1 MPNST
6 LYIDDSAFNV
16 FDSFISLQKL
26 NLNEGLIYI
35 GSDAFNGCTF
45 EFTIPSSLRNFAINA
60 FNGYKGAS
68 YKVDAKNKYYSS
80 ADGLLCSKSGR
91 TLYSVPGNYDA
102 RFFIL
107 NKNIE
112 TIGEY
117 AFFNNQKITF
127 IRVPEDSKLSV
138 IKKNAMIL
146 TSFKNLRLIEFK
158 IEKMFTISRDSFI
171 APNTT
176 FHKSVI
182 PIIFYD
188 EYVKKAFEQRF
199 YRNVEDAQ
207 SKENQTLLLM
217 NDEIKEN
224 ALKYLYKSTGLS
236 KLEDYKKGI
245 MPRLNKAINFGED
258 DFKLASALLM
268 YMYRNGFYESD
279 EIQYYKLIEKNIL
292 SSLYY
297 AEKENSNTIN
307 PFANYN
313 FYHARTEVYPNE
325 FKEDLLPLINKIDAY
340 YKGFEVDLDIN
351 AISALIMDFDISQN
365 NFNNEEA
372 KKLLKRLE
380 ELRIESRSLGEQVY
394 IRYNAIKAS
403 SLIYECLEHNKFS
416 DGDMLF
422 LESKIEDNSTNNYYG
437 IRSYLNG
444 WFNNEFR
451 QSILY
456 KFDEFKTLLDE
467 YDAKKE
473 TFKNNLINNVNNFDY
488 SIFDEIKFNTFY
500 DKNVSHLLNE
510 HYYDLTNEERAI
522 CYMVISMI
530 DINDFLNDNEKI
542 TDDNFILKYEKINEI
557 DNLLNEVSDNSN
569 IDYEAIIESNLPTYI
584 TKKDEVINYKNT
596 FVNELKN
603 EIINFEINKEN
614 LNNKYNPL
622 IEKIEK
628 LGSFSS
634 DFLRDDN
641 DIFINKY
648 YIIQASFIIYD
659 LIENYPNKT
668 KENYNEIRDYLYDHI
683 DFNSCTFIKGKVGII
698 NDFLTHLNNDTSSIY
713 EYDKYVEYIDFIE
726 QGLN

>member
-1 MPNST
+1 
-6 LYIDDSAFNV
+6 
-16 FDSFISLQKL
+16 
-26 NLNEGLIYI
+26 
-35 GSDAFNGCTF
+35 
-45 EFTIPSSLRNFAINA
+45 
-60 FNGYKGAS
+60 
-68 YKVDAKNKYYSS
+68 
-80 ADGLLCSKSGR
+80 
-91 TLYSVPGNYDA
+91 
-102 RFFIL
+102 
-107 NKNIE
+107 
-112 TIGEY
+112 
-117 AFFNNQKITF
+117 
-127 IRVPEDSKLSV
+127 
-138 IKKNAMIL
+138 
-146 TSFKNLRLIEFK
+146 
-158 IEKMFTISRDSFI
+158 
-171 APNTT
+171 
-176 FHKSVI
+176 
-182 PIIFYD
+182 
-188 EYVKKAFEQRF
+188 
-199 YRNVEDAQ
+199 
-207 SKENQTLLLM
+207 M

-258 DFKLASALLM
+258 DFKLASTLLM

-403 SLIYECLEHNKFS
+403 SLIYECLEHNKFN
-416 DGDMLF
+416 DEDMLF

-488 SIFDEIKFNTFY
+488 SIFDEAKFNTFY

-510 HYYDLTNEERAI
+510 HYYDLSSEERAI
-522 CYMVISMI
+522 CYTIISMI
-530 DINDFLNDNEKI
+530 NINDFLNDNEKI
-542 TDDNFILKYEKINEI
+542 SDDNFILKYEKINEI
-557 DNLLNEVSDNSN
+557 DNLLSEVSVNSS
-569 IDYEAIIESNLPTYI
+569 IDYEAIIESNFPTYI

-596 FVNELKN
+596 FVSELKN

-614 LNNKYNPL
+614 LKNKYNPL
-622 IEKIEK
+622 MGKIEK

-634 DFLRDDN
+634 DFLHDDN

-648 YIIQASFIIYD
+648 YIIQASFIIYN

-683 DFNSCTFIKGKVGII
+683 DFDSCTFINGKVGII